1 MFYGVGHWN
10 AWFNASLYIQDRSL
24 LPLQVFLRE
33 ILIQNSTQNMT
44 TSIDSVDKMM
54 VGETVKYATIV
65 VATVPIL
72 ILYPFLQKY
81 FVKGVMIGSIK
92 G

>member
-1 MFYGVGHWN
+1 
-10 AWFNASLYIQDRSL
+10 
-24 LPLQVFLRE
+24 
-33 ILIQNSTQNMT
+33 MT